1 MCLHYQS
8 IVEVGMKKIILIVL
22 LLNAYLC
29 FANSESGII
38 SDTPALNTFQK
49 QHIHNLNKEIKKIK
63 KALENKKKNNNFSA
77 EQIKEMFEEQT
88 APLYLEIEKTKN
100 KQNCYC
106 LNYEGSAFRNC
117 RKIEVQIEKGN
128 KNLDEKL
135 AAFIA
140 ECPPSHDTKKD
151 ESLIDYI
158 SRIVARAT
166 GLEVYY
172 LGFPWVDNQNRS
184 ESKSSETTTPEPEKK
199 DIHVITA
206 Q

>member
-49 QHIHNLNKEIKKIK
+49 QHIHNLNKEIKKIN
-63 KALENKKKNNNFSA
+63 KALEKDNLSA
-77 EQIKEMFEEQT
+77 VEAQT
-88 APLYLEIEKTKN
+88 AQLYLEIEKTKN

-106 LNYEGSAFRNC
+106 LNHQDPAFRNC
-117 RKIEVQIEKGN
+117 RKIEYQIEKGN
-128 KNLDEKL
+128 KDLDKELKV
-135 AAFIA
+135 FIA
-140 ECPPSHDTKKD
+140 KCPPSHDTENDDKD
-151 ESLIDYI
+151 TENDEQG
-158 SRIVARAT
+158 ARLLSSILNLELG
-166 GLEVYY
+166 GLSGYY
-172 LGFPWVDNQNRS
+172 LGLLPWVDNQNRS

-199 DIHVITA
+199 DIRVITA